1 MADAS
6 PADAEKDLDWK
17 AFYRNAKT
25 LDAKAFADRYKNDL
39 GTPSQGFLSIFL
51 SLFFPFSFFFLPILF
66 SFPVPFPFS
75 FSFLFL
81 SVDFFDFP

>member
-25 LDAKAFADRYKNDL
+25 LDAKAFAD
-39 GTPSQGFLSIFL
+39 
-51 SLFFPFSFFFLPILF
+51 PFSFFFLPILF